1 MPRQARL
8 DAPGALHHVIARG
21 NERRRIFEDTKD
33 RKEFLARLGEIL
45 SGTETICYAWAL
57 VPNHFHLLL
66 RTGTQPMATV
76 MRRLLTGYAIS
87 FNRRHRRYGH
97 LFQNRYKSILCQ
109 EDPYFQ
115 ELVRYIHLNPLRAKL
130 VKGMEALD
138 RYPYSGHSAL
148 MGMVKHEWQDTKYV
162 LRWFGKGI
170 KQARSRY
177 RDFMKQGVQMGK
189 RPELT
194 GGGLVRSVGG
204 WLNLSELRK
213 ANVRVKGDERILGE
227 SDFVERM
234 LKEAGEAFERKSLL
248 KSQGWDLD
256 KLAAHVGKLL
266 EMDVSVVWSAGK
278 YRPIVEARSLLCYW
292 AVREL
297 GVSMTSLAKRL
308 NLSVSAVS
316 QSVERGAWIAKEKS
330 YRFPHET

>member
-33 RKEFLARLGEIL
+33 RKEFLARLGEVL

-130 VKGMEALD
+130 VKGMEALGQ
-138 RYPYSGHSAL
+138 YPYSGHSAL

>member
-8 DAPGALHHVIARG
+8 DAPGALHHVIGRG
-21 NERRRIFEDTKD
+21 NERRRIFKDAKD
-33 RKEFLARLGEIL
+33 RKEFLARLGEIF

-57 VPNHFHLLL
+57 IPNHFHLLL

-76 MRRLLTGYAIS
+76 MRRLLTGYAIY
-87 FNRRHRRYGH
+87 FNRRHHRYGH

-109 EDPYFQ
+109 EDPYFR

-130 VKGMEALD
+130 VKGMDALD
-138 RYPYSGHSAL
+138 QYPYSGHSAL
-148 MGMVKHEWQDTKYV
+148 MGRVKHEWQDTKYV

-170 KQARSRY
+170 QQARSRY

-234 LKEAGEAFERKSLL
+234 LQEAGEAFERKSLL

-256 KLAAHVGKLL
+256 KLAAYVAKLL
-266 EMDVSVVWSAGK
+266 DMDVSAVWSSGK

-297 GVSMTSLAKRL
+297 GITMTCLAKRL
-308 NLSVSAVS
+308 KLSVSAVS
-316 QSVERGAWIAKEKS
+316 QSVERGARIAEEKS